1 MLPFDYLRSFSQIR
15 RPAPVKLTRKQ
26 AQLKDTAQN
35 QDAKTGRT
43 APDIRK
49 TLGLRK
55 VLNIRKILPLLD
67 DRNGTHGVSEA
78 RENKAGRPVLDAEEV
93 TVSPSINA
101 KGSRILFSKDLYI
114 YPVKED

>member
-1 MLPFDYLRSFSQIR
+1 M
-15 RPAPVKLTRKQ
+15 
-26 AQLKDTAQN
+26 
-35 QDAKTGRT
+35 KTGRI
-43 APDIRK
+43 APELPLFCRTLDIRK
-49 TLGLRK
+49 TVNLRKTINLRKALNIRKTLNLRK

-67 DRNGTHGVSEA
+67 DRNGIYRVSEA